1 MISIGAQFQEER
13 KNQNL
18 SIEEVA
24 RATKIRAEF
33 LNAIERGDY
42 KKLPGPSYAHG
53 FVRNYAK
60 FLGLPVEKSLAIFR
74 REFDEKKAVEV
85 LPRGLTNSSDFTL
98 PRFKIGKSALIVG
111 IVFLVIAVFLLFQ
124 YRAALFNP
132 GLDVDF
138 PEENQTLSSLN
149 IEVRGKTDPNGIL
162 MVENEQVTIN
172 PDGSFKK
179 QVTVF
184 PGSTSLT
191 FHVENK
197 FGRTTTV
204 ERNISIK
211 LGD

>member
-1 MISIGAQFQEER
+1 MISIGTQFQEER
-13 KNQNL
+13 KNKNL

-24 RATKIRAEF
+24 KATKIRPDF

-42 KKLPGPSYAHG
+42 KKLPSPAYAYG
-53 FVRNYAK
+53 FVRNYAR

-85 LPRGLTNSSDFTL
+85 LPRGLTNSSDFSL
-98 PRFKIGKSALIVG
+98 PRFKIGKSAVVVG
-111 IVFLVIAVFLLFQ
+111 AVFLVIAAFLFFQ

-132 GLDVDF
+132 NLDIDV
-138 PEENQTLSSLN
+138 PKENQILSSLN
-149 IEVRGKTDPNGIL
+149 IEVSGKTDPNGIL

-179 QVTVF
+179 QITVF

-191 FHVENK
+191 FQVENK

-204 ERNISIK
+204 EREINIK
-211 LGD
+211 LAE

>member
-1 MISIGAQFQEER
+1 MIRIGAQFQEER

-18 SIEEVA
+18 SIEEVS
-24 RATKIRAEF
+24 RATKIRTEF

-42 KKLPGPSYAHG
+42 KKLPSPAYAHG

-60 FLGLPVEKSLAIFR
+60 FLGLPVERSLAIFR
-74 REFDEKKAVEV
+74 REFDEKKNVEV

-98 PRFKIGKSALIVG
+98 PRFKIGKSAVLVG
-111 IVFLVIAVFLLFQ
+111 AVFLIIAGFLFYQ
-124 YRAALFNP
+124 YRAALFDPN
-132 GLDVDF
+132 LDVDF
-138 PEENQTLSSLN
+138 PRENQTLSSLN
-149 IEVRGKTDPNGIL
+149 VEILGKTDPNGIL

-172 PDGSFKK
+172 SDGSFKK

-191 FHVENK
+191 FQVENK
-197 FGRTTTV
+197 FGRTTTLT
-204 ERNISIK
+204 RTINIK